1 MGQHQQEQNK
11 GLIVFAVFSCVKC
24 VCLGRFHEE
33 CKRSVT
39 WIPIKVELDK
49 LNGVLEQLCCLVCFF
64 FLNLMRPNILSQPG
78 AQDLQL
84 KLSPVNEAFPVC
96 LT

>member
-1 MGQHQQEQNK
+1 M
-11 GLIVFAVFSCVKC
+11 
-24 VCLGRFHEE
+24 
-33 CKRSVT
+33 
-39 WIPIKVELDK
+39 ELDK
-49 LNGVLEQLCCLVCFF
+49 LTGVLEQLCLFLFFFF

-96 LT
+96 LTYGIKEELRHVSISLI